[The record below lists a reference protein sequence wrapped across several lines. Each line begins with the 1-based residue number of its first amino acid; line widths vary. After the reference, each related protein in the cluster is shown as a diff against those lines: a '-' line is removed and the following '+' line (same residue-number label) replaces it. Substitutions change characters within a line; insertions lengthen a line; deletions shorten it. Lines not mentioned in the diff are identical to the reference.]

1 MKKWICILLCVALLV
16 PIVSCASQKT
26 DTESELEL
34 VRDGVSSYTVVYPS
48 DARPE
53 DTSAVFALLDAFED
67 TTGIKL
73 SAMNDMMDA
82 DSSEKNDACRI
93 LVGKTDYA
101 ESESAFEGLKYQ
113 EYQIVVGKTN
123 VAIAAYTSS
132 GYNAAIRWL
141 EDHVFSKYSEGTLT
155 MAREGCHESL
165 VTGYPVLS
173 WTIAGVSLEKF
184 RIVYSE
190 RKYVKELNNIVNK
203 IAVRAGYHLDL
214 ALDTEAE
221 PSPYEILIG
230 ETNRRESAAV
240 ENPAALHYTMRVVN
254 QKLVIKTGGLQ
265 SYIRLLEEFVDIITK
280 DASVITMND
289 SYVLSGDFLDDPCN
303 WSIAEGTDL
312 RILSANLMAQRFGYA
327 EEAFRSNFDFS
338 RRCEILF
345 STLDFYAPTVV
356 GFQECCV
363 KWREAIKNY
372 PSYAEQWQLLEFDNP
387 NLPNDP
393 DDKVYNTILLR
404 KDLYD
409 VVDSGM
415 EFYSEYDNERC
426 RCFVWAILKEKTTG
440 RKFCFI
446 STHWSGGNGEING
459 ETEETLCQVT
469 ELTAFVNE
477 MALNYPVFTT
487 GDFNRNEYTNA
498 IKTFLADT
506 NSADGMYAAKTRLN
520 VAGSWHDWGKSTHSA
535 GSADHITVLKTRS
548 EVLQFETLIYNDQIW
563 ASDHA
568 WLMADIKLK

>member
-1 MKKWICILLCVALLV
+1 M
-16 PIVSCASQKT
+16 
-26 DTESELEL
+26 
-34 VRDGVSSYTVVYPS
+34 
-48 DARPE
+48 
-53 DTSAVFALLDAFED
+53 
-67 TTGIKL
+67 
-73 SAMNDMMDA
+73 
-82 DSSEKNDACRI
+82 
-93 LVGKTDYA
+93 
-101 ESESAFEGLKYQ
+101 
-113 EYQIVVGKTN
+113 
-123 VAIAAYTSS
+123 
-132 GYNAAIRWL
+132 
-141 EDHVFSKYSEGTLT
+141 
-155 MAREGCHESL
+155 
-165 VTGYPVLS
+165 
-173 WTIAGVSLEKF
+173 
-184 RIVYSE
+184 
-190 RKYVKELNNIVNK
+190 
-203 IAVRAGYHLDL
+203 
-214 ALDTEAE
+214 
-221 PSPYEILIG
+221 
-230 ETNRRESAAV
+230 
-240 ENPAALHYTMRVVN
+240 
-254 QKLVIKTGGLQ
+254 
-265 SYIRLLEEFVDIITK
+265 
-280 DASVITMND
+280 
-289 SYVLSGDFLDDPCN
+289 
-303 WSIAEGTDL
+303 
-312 RILSANLMAQRFGYA
+312 
-327 EEAFRSNFDFS
+327 
-338 RRCEILF
+338 
-345 STLDFYAPTVV
+345 
-356 GFQECCV
+356 
-363 KWREAIKNY
+363 
-372 PSYAEQWQLLEFDNP
+372 EFDNP